1 MKPLP
6 YDLADLMLFYIETGC
21 EHTMTFGDMW
31 EQYYTALENNF
42 DKAMKCIV
50 EFGLLETFELRI
62 KRMRPTADGDS
73 RIRCGTSTTN
83 TVIDPC
89 KAWRMA
95 RQRRR
100 KERRKG

>member
-21 EHTMTFGDMW
+21 EHPMTFGDMW

-50 EFGLLETFELRI
+50 EFGLLEMFEPRI
-62 KRMRPTADGDS
+62 KRMLNATD
-73 RIRCGTSTTN
+73 CGWGFSDTLWDIYHKYS
-83 TVIDPC
+83 D
-89 KAWRMA
+89 
-95 RQRRR
+95 
-100 KERRKG
+100 